1 MFSISGLTQ
10 LTSLVLSRVPVSS
23 IADLDSLRPKLQVVI
38 ISHYIIII
46 ITIII
51 ITITII
57 RW

>member
-1 MFSISGLTQ
+1 MLSVSGLTQ

-46 ITIII
+46 ITI
-51 ITITII
+51 TII